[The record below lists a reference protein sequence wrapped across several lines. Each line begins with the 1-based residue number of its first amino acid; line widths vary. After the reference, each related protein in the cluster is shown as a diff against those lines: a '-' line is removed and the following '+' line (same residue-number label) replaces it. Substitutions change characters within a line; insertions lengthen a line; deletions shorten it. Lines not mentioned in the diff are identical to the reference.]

1 MILEYLFK
9 IGNVIGIKYLVFG
22 WDKGFEKLFL
32 FMKVEKKN
40 FGKKKVIMEYRLV
53 FVSLKYVVIFFE
65 DEYKKYEEFGT
76 IVVVFCIILGNV
88 MDVICICVVGKV
100 GYCNYIWV
108 FMLKICKYFLFES
121 KII

>member
-53 FVSLKYVVIFFE
+53 FISLKYVIIFFE

-76 IVVVFCIILGNV
+76 IVVVFCIKLGNV

-100 GYCNYIWV
+100 GYCNYI
-108 FMLKICKYFLFES
+108 
-121 KII
+121 